1 MQTTHAVLV
10 ETRDGLVRSMG
21 EREAQI
27 SAYCT
32 SEATGPQ
39 PLRKSGKRPSGMVR
53 QRSDEDLNESRRIS
67 RTSSSE
73 AQRGSRSGQSMR
85 RSWVNWDGSAVSAS
99 GGSSEDGGSPMRE
112 PTSGEAMIRARF
124 PCAPPVVEE
133 DYDSGATSMEGS
145 GKNLLSEDSSSGAPG
160 SRHSGTAMGPI
171 CSGRIPGVH
180 DSSETPMHVDDDL
193 DPQAVVQIQKL
204 MQDVS
209 KALADHSEWDA
220 STTAERVRKIDRIC
234 SEIVKTEA
242 DSRAN
247 SRANSNRGSMADM
260 SNSLRNSLSD
270 PSKPV
275 AGHAAHPQSPLMNH
289 PSGGLAHPPSPLLP
303 SAHIPTAGP
312 PTAPG
317 TLVPPRPFLSKLRRA
332 NASAKGV
339 PPTLVIPAVHASGR
353 QSAESIGSHSEALSE
368 SSLDLSPVDQHVASE
383 GKRSQRGS
391 WTRLPADAFAAASR
405 LSFNSK
411 SKAGTPRSDG
421 GSDRASE
428 GHGQQ
433 RNGSSHAVPSRG
445 GLAVK
450 LGMSA
455 LVSISGSFRSSSE
468 AGPIMLDHSP
478 DISPGIEPH
487 PHYDA
492 SPEYA
497 GAVHR
502 QYPTETSIIKSVVAA
517 ADS

>member
-1 MQTTHAVLV
+1 
-10 ETRDGLVRSMG
+10 
-21 EREAQI
+21 
-27 SAYCT
+27 
-32 SEATGPQ
+32 
-39 PLRKSGKRPSGMVR
+39 
-53 QRSDEDLNESRRIS
+53 
-67 RTSSSE
+67 
-73 AQRGSRSGQSMR
+73 MR

-368 SSLDLSPVDQHVASE
+368 SRYASRLVWDCAFGCVRGKVLHPECRTCVCNSPPQFSKQPPRTIICPLSLDLSPVDQHVASE

-468 AGPIMLDHSP
+468 VSWVCLG
-478 DISPGIEPH
+478 
-487 PHYDA
+487 A
-492 SPEYA
+492 SRNA
-497 GAVHR
+497 LRSRSTAHR
-502 QYPTETSIIKSVVAA
+502 QDPPT
-517 ADS
+517 D